1 MNLISIV
8 GLIIVSI
15 ISVVIVGSAFLY
27 LDVMSYT
34 ATSSET
40 LKPSETSLG
49 HALVVYDPGIT
60 GSAKNAAVK
69 IANDLQSK
77 GYTVDLAGIRSSNA
91 RNVNSYNVIAVVGP
105 VYWDKLGSAA
115 QLYLQNIHS
124 SPDVKVGV
132 FATGIVAP
140 ESNDSQY
147 MHNFVTNLP
156 DDSPVKV
163 KSVMKLVTDMS
174 GNDVNKT
181 PGNMEKQSNEF
192 VSELIQ

>member
-8 GLIIVSI
+8 GLIAVSI
-15 ISVVIVGSAFLY
+15 ISVVIVGWAFLY

-69 IANDLQSK
+69 IANDLRSK

-91 RNVNSYNVIAVVGP
+91 SNVYSYNVIVVVGSSI
-105 VYWDKLGSAA
+105 LG
-115 QLYLQNIHS
+115 
-124 SPDVKVGV
+124 
-132 FATGIVAP
+132 
-140 ESNDSQY
+140 
-147 MHNFVTNLP
+147 
-156 DDSPVKV
+156 
-163 KSVMKLVTDMS
+163 
-174 GNDVNKT
+174 
-181 PGNMEKQSNEF
+181 
-192 VSELIQ
+192 